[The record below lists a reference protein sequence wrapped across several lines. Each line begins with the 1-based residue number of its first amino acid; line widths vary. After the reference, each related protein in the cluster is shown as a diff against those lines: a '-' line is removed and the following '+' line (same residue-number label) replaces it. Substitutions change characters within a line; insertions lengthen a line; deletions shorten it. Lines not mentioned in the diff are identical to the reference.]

1 MKRNQWILTG
11 LAAAGV
17 AGLLIRKFKNNKQT
31 SMSSTGNSSKAYGK
45 HRTNVFSKAK
55 NMGSSAMA

>member
-17 AGLLIRKFKNNKQT
+17 ATLLIRKFKSKKKT
-31 SMSSTGNSSKAYGK
+31 SMSSTGKSAAQGN
-45 HRTNVFSKAK
+45 HLTDVFANAK
-55 NMGSSAMA
+55 NTGTPVMS